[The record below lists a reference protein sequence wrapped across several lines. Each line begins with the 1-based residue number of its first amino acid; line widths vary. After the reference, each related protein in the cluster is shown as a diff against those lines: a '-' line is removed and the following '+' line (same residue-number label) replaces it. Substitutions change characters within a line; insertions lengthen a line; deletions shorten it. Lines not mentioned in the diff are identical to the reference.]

1 MRLNDPKWNKILK
14 ILCFSLSL
22 CLTLLWLGFIFS
34 NSLKSGSE
42 SGEQS
47 SKVHEAVNQVA
58 SSLGVKEEISEDT
71 VRKGAH
77 FTEFGL
83 LGFLI
88 CLCIA
93 SARALLGAKGSY
105 RLMGLCAFSI
115 PVCAILAAVD
125 EYLQTFSEGRT
136 AEVADALLDT
146 AGATVGTAFF
156 LAILWFILI
165 IRKERN

>member
-1 MRLNDPKWNKILK
+1 MRMNDPKWNKSLK
-14 ILCFSLSL
+14 ILCLVLSL
-22 CLTLLWLGFIFS
+22 CLTLFWLGFIFS

-47 SKVHEAVNQVA
+47 SKVHETVNQVA

-93 SARALLGAKGSY
+93 SVRAFRGLGDLP
-105 RLMGLCAFSI
+105 RLMMWSVLSI
-115 PVCAILAAVD
+115 PMCALLAAVD

-136 AEVADALLDT
+136 AEVADAFLDT